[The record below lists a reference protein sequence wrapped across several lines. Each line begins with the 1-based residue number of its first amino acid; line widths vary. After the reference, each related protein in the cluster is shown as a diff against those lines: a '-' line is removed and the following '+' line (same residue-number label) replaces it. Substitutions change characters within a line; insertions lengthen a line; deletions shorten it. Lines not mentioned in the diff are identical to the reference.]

1 MARRKI
7 SAPAQNDAQATPT
20 PSSWYTEAMARVL
33 EGTPCPDF
41 ALPAV
46 PKWPECNTP
55 PVDADTVEALKQL
68 LVLARKGEVTGIA
81 FVAQKRTQAFIVE
94 AVGDCSARPVFTR
107 GMIRYLDDA
116 LARRTSRDE

>member
-7 SAPAQNDAQATPT
+7 SSPAGDGKGTSPAA
-20 PSSWYTEAMARVL
+20 WYAAAMARVL

-41 ALPAV
+41 ALPAAAK
-46 PKWPECNTP
+46 PSNTP

-68 LVLARKGEVTGIA
+68 LVLARKGEVSGLA
-81 FVAQKRTQAFIVE
+81 FVAQKTNHSFIVE
-94 AVGDCSARPVFTR
+94 VVGKCCAHPVFTR
-107 GMIRYLDDA
+107 GMVRYLDDA